1 MSTTRAMITGTSQ
14 AFPATLS
21 QEELWSKFFAEHFGN
36 RRAAE
41 AAFRAAGVVRR
52 HAVINPLAEDVSSWS
67 TAKRIDRYLIEAMP
81 LGKGAVAGALEAAG
95 LPPNEVGLFVMVS
108 CTGYATPG
116 IDIQLARDLEMHDG
130 LQRLLIGHV
139 GCHAAIPGLGAAS
152 DYVIARGKPALLLC
166 LELCSLHIQ
175 PPSSDLEQV
184 VVHALFSDGASAFVL
199 EPMESDAPVERAAR
213 GTDLYVA
220 DIVASTDLNT
230 AEMMTWSVTDVGFR
244 MTLSRQVPSVLAT
257 QVGPLIDGLLDR
269 NGLSR
274 QEIDG
279 WAVHPGGPRILDVI
293 GDVLSLDPKALDSS
307 RAVLAEHGNCSS
319 VTVLLAIEAE
329 ANKLGDVPDAKIVVL
344 AFGPGLTTYAMLLRR
359 S

>member
-14 AFPATLS
+14 AFPATVS
-21 QEELWSKFFAEHFGN
+21 QEDLWSGFFAEHFGN

-41 AAFRAAGVVRR
+41 AAFRAAGVIRR

-67 TAKRIDRYLIEAMP
+67 TARRIDRYLIEAMP
-81 LGKGAVAGALEAAG
+81 LGKEAVAGALEAAG
-95 LPPNEVGLFVMVS
+95 LSPNEVGLFVMVS

-116 IDIQLARDLEMHDG
+116 IDIQLARDLGMHDG
-130 LQRLLIGHV
+130 LQRLFIGHV

-175 PPSSDLEQV
+175 PPSTDLEQV

-199 EPMESDAPVERAAR
+199 EPVGSDAPDERAR
-213 GTDLYVA
+213 GTGLLVA

-230 AEMMTWSVTDVGFR
+230 AEMMTWTVTDLGFR
-244 MTLSRQVPSVLAT
+244 MTLSRQVPSVLAA

-274 QEIDG
+274 EEIDG
-279 WAVHPGGPRILDVI
+279 WAVHPGGPRILDVV
-293 GDVLSLDPKALDSS
+293 GEAFSLDPKALDDS

-319 VTVLLAIEAE
+319 VTVLLAIEAV